1 MEFSGTIPGT
11 LEKGPDIFGTSLEN
25 LILDP
30 IQRRNLLLE
39 LKRAILLLDRE
50 IVDICT
56 EYLKNP
62 DEESMIFRAAS
73 TYLRENITRRPLF
86 VVAHTL
92 SKVLANPNF
101 LQEFYLILMIFVQF
115 KDIAKEMVAP
125 FTLQPIY
132 LRFFSGFYARFSTFV
147 PGASKLQTA
156 DDFIRNEF
164 MLLLTCISTS
174 L

>member
-1 MEFSGTIPGT
+1 MTNYIPGSS
-11 LEKGPDIFGTSLEN
+11 EKGEEIFGTSLEN

-30 IQRRNLLLE
+30 NHRRNILLE
-39 LKRAILLLDRE
+39 LRRFVLLLDKE
-50 IVDICT
+50 IVDLSH
-56 EYLKNP
+56 EYLNAP

-73 TYLRENITRRPLF
+73 TYLRENMTRRPLF

-92 SKVLANPNF
+92 STVLANPNF

-115 KDIAKEMVAP
+115 KDVAKEMVAP
-125 FTLQPIY
+125 FTLKPIY
-132 LRFFSGFYARFSTFV
+132 LRFFNGFYHRFTTFV
-147 PGASKLQTA
+147 PGASKLQTV